1 MRLLLFL
8 GEKPY
13 KCAYCSFS
21 SASATNL
28 KTHEKNH
35 TNKLP
40 FSCHQCNVGF
50 KIKEDFTKH
59 VETAHN
65 GIIQVHASENNEDEI
80 VAVNTENA
88 SDPLQDTTV
97 IQYIFQ
103 EEPREGQQPSEAPQ
117 YTIISDVSAYENAVI
132 EDSKA
137 RILSTTHNQDGSTT
151 FMMTTD
157 ENATEVEDPNADQ
170 NIVYLI
176 NPIDE
181 GNSEGQTVL
190 VKQDNA

>member
-1 MRLLLFL
+1 M
-8 GEKPY
+8 
-13 KCAYCSFS
+13 
-21 SASATNL
+21 
-28 KTHEKNH
+28 
-35 TNKLP
+35 
-40 FSCHQCNVGF
+40 
-50 KIKEDFTKH
+50 
-59 VETAHN
+59 ETAHN
-65 GIIQVHASENNEDEI
+65 GIIQVHASENNEDNEI

-88 SDPLQDTTV
+88 NDPLQDTTV

-103 EEPREGQQPSEAPQ
+103 EEPSEQPSEAPQ